1 MTSPTTIQ
9 PRYDEVARFITA
21 HKRFLLTGHVRADG
35 DCLGAEVALY
45 HLLKELGKEAFVV
58 NPDPIAPRYVFLA
71 KETPLSHWNPGL
83 ADGGVPNCDV
93 ACVLDVAVL
102 SRTGP
107 LLERIRAAKMKTL
120 VVDHHQPG
128 DGESWDCELIDSAA
142 PASGALVYRLAK
154 KMGIVLP
161 KPALEAVF
169 VSITTDTGWFKY
181 SNTDR
186 ETFEIASELTAAGVE
201 PSRVYNR
208 LFQTNPADYPIG
220 IGVAMRSLQYAAGG
234 KLAIAT
240 LRARDLEAAGAQLS
254 ETDDVLDLL
263 RSVDKVEVVLLFR
276 EVQSGRAKCSARSKG
291 SLDVNELMRRF
302 GGGGHKKAAGADL
315 PGPFEDSVARV
326 AAAAA
331 EALEKPQR

>member
-1 MTSPTTIQ
+1 M
-9 PRYDEVARFITA
+9 
-21 HKRFLLTGHVRADG
+21 
-35 DCLGAEVALY
+35 
-45 HLLKELGKEAFVV
+45 V

-254 ETDDVLDLL
+254 GDRRRP
-263 RSVDKVEVVLLFR
+263 RSVAFGRQGRGGAPVP